1 MLRASDL
8 MAIDSFSLFII
19 NKLFR
24 TGKFYAPFVN
34 VNELYAIFKQQ
45 EIINFR

>member
-8 MAIDSFSLFII
+8 MAIDSFSPFII

-24 TGKFYAPFVN
+24 TGEFYAPFGN